1 MNMNQGEKLAMQD
14 VKIADQDTTI
24 AALSAKLAMQ
34 DVKIADQDAKNEE
47 QDVIINSILVLL
59 KQK

>member
-1 MNMNQGEKLAMQD
+1 MNQGE
-14 VKIADQDTTI
+14 
-24 AALSAKLAMQ
+24 KLAMQ

-47 QDVIINSILVLL
+47 QDVIINSILDLL